1 MRCWQHARIL
11 LSKCLRV
18 KSNRNRVFTT
28 ALSEAAAKLL
38 SESMPKLSSFVFS
51 TLVPMLALST
61 SLQAQPQDRT
71 DLDVLIGES
80 QAVLAEIDEGK
91 APSVWSK
98 ASQLMRD
105 RVSAKEFVKRVED
118 ERAEFGPVQS
128 RILQDAT
135 RIDYPAGNI
144 SQLPAGNYVNIRCLA
159 TDGKSQSLQELISFR
174 LEDRTQ
180 WRMTGYVA
188 QKEAAK

>member
-1 MRCWQHARIL
+1 MFAV
-11 LSKCLRV
+11 S
-18 KSNRNRVFTT
+18 
-28 ALSEAAAKLL
+28 A
-38 SESMPKLSSFVFS
+38 
-51 TLVPMLALST
+51 

-71 DLDVLIGES
+71 DLDALIGES
-80 QAVLAEIDEGK
+80 QAVLAEIDAGK

-98 ASQLMRD
+98 ASQLMRE
-105 RVSAKEFVKRVED
+105 RVSAKEFVKRVEN

-128 RILQDAT
+128 RILQNTT
-135 RIDYPAGNI
+135 RIDYPAGNT
-144 SQLPAGNYVNIRCLA
+144 SQLPAGNYVNIQYLA
-159 TDGKSQSLQELISFR
+159 TNEKSQSLQELISFR